1 MRQLVAALIVA
12 TTGGVVS
19 GQSQEKPEQP
29 AASTSGLEAKPLDS
43 PAPQN
48 QDSAKKGLLPIPD
61 FTGEFWERR
70 YLTGDWGGSRTDLA
84 QRGITLDLTFTQ
96 VVQDV
101 VSGGLEQG
109 VRYGG
114 KFDTLLNFDLDRMGA
129 LPGALVT
136 AHIESRYGRSVNGAA
151 GTLLPVNDV
160 LYFPLTSDID
170 EDILATI
177 TELRYTQF
185 LSKEVGLFVGK
196 FTVLGGDANEFA
208 GGDGDSQFL
217 SHTFTSASVTALT
230 NPYSTLGGGVLYMP
244 DPNIT
249 ISSTVYASGDSSTSA
264 GFDTLDDGLLWSTSV
279 KGQYRLGE
287 LPGGMMATVQY
298 AFDNNFVDFNGQF
311 VGPSGVSL
319 PLKGDS
325 WNVFW
330 NGWQYLY
337 TKDAAEKP
345 INISDGRP
353 DLRGIGLF
361 ARAGTADHDT
371 NPVEWVVSGGI
382 GGRGML
388 AGRDLD
394 TFGIGYGYTR
404 IQEQRF
410 VTNRVLD
417 SAGSRFEAFYGLA
430 ITPAAELTFD
440 LQCADP
446 IVEGNDP
453 AFILGLRLRVRF

>member
-1 MRQLVAALIVA
+1 MRQLVAAIIVA
-12 TTGGVVS
+12 ATGGAAL
-19 GQSQEKPEQP
+19 GQPQSQPEQP
-29 AASTSGLEAKPLDS
+29 AASAPSPDGKPQES
-43 PAPQN
+43 AAPQN
-48 QDSAKKGLLPIPD
+48 QDTAKKGLLPIPD
-61 FTGEFWERR
+61 YAGEFWERR
-70 YLTGDWGGSRTDLA
+70 YLTGDWGGARTDLA

-96 VVQDV
+96 VAQSI
-101 VSGGLEQG
+101 VSGGQDTG
-109 VRYGG
+109 ARYGG
-114 KFDTLLNFDLDRMGA
+114 KLDTVLNFDLDRMGA

-136 AHIESRYGRSVNGAA
+136 VHIESRYGRSVNGAA

-185 LSKEVGLFVGK
+185 LSKEVGFFIGK

-208 GGDGDSQFL
+208 GGDGDSQFM

-244 DPNIT
+244 DSNLT

-279 KGQYRLGE
+279 KAQYRLGG
-287 LPGGMMATVQY
+287 LPGGMMATAQY

-337 TKDAAEKP
+337 VKDAAEKP
-345 INISDGRP
+345 INITDGRP

-361 ARAGTADHDT
+361 ARAGTADRDT

-382 GGRGML
+382 GGRGMIP
-388 AGRDLD
+388 GRDLD
-394 TFGIGYGYTR
+394 TFGIGYGYSR
-404 IQEQRF
+404 IRQTPF
-410 VTNRVLD
+410 VTTRFLD
-417 SAGSRFEAFYGLA
+417 SESSRFEAFYNVA
-430 ITPAAELTFD
+430 VTPVADLTFD
-440 LQCADP
+440 VQYADS
-446 IVEGNDP
+446 VVRGDDP